1 VIKKDVVVAW
11 FSRKDR
17 VSIYSTIVGS
27 LFGLWLIGPRNALP
41 TQIDWLNRGDF
52 AALQLSWDFFR
63 HTPMVQW
70 PITALPN
77 YGVSFDQVIGSGF
90 GFEIILK
97 YLSPILP
104 NSFQYVGLWIVG
116 CFALQGYF
124 AAKILSIFIRE
135 SSLRFV
141 FSLML
146 IASPAM
152 VYRIHMGH
160 PMLAAHWLI
169 LWALFLYFSSGQKT
183 ISWSALVATAIAIN
197 IYIAVMVVV
206 IYAASVCKVSISERQ
221 NGARRRLAGRSTIPL
236 LYGLLCFYLMGFLE
250 YSGSTVGTGF
260 FRLNLLSFLNPGFTE
275 RDSFSFFLNTLGS
288 LRVRQ
293 FAAEEWEGFQY
304 IGLGAILTIPFLGI
318 YLVRNRSMEWLKTL
332 LPVVVACVF
341 LFMVALSNR
350 VVVVRHEFDYW
361 VPDRLLQ
368 LRQTFRAATRF
379 GWPLYYLLTL
389 AGVVAVY
396 RLLKGRRAL
405 FVVSLALV
413 TVHIIDQLPGLVYT
427 NRQLTSQA
435 GYESPLVD
443 PGWEAIASTHSQVNV
458 FPNFDL
464 QVGEGTFDQEYWNDH
479 WYYFARYAVDNNMS
493 TGFGYFSRPITQYL
507 TQSNENMLADFSSG
521 NLERGV
527 IYILSNRS
535 TWEDAKAKLSP
546 QSMALIL
553 DGYFVLAGPEAES
566 K

>member
-1 VIKKDVVVAW
+1 MNKQAFLKW
-11 FSRKDR
+11 SREQDR
-17 VSIYSTIVGS
+17 TPLYSALVGCV
-27 LFGLWLIGPRNALP
+27 FGLWLIGPRNALP
-41 TQIDWLNRGDF
+41 TQIDWLNRGDL
-52 AALQLSWDFFR
+52 ASLQLAWDFFR
-63 HTPMVQW
+63 HTPYVQW

-77 YGVSFDQVIGSGF
+77 YGVSFQQVSGF

-97 YLSPILP
+97 YLRPILP
-104 NSFQYVGLWIVG
+104 ENFQYVGMWIVG

-124 AAKILSIFIRE
+124 AVKILSIFIRE
-135 SSLRFV
+135 NFLRFV

-152 VYRIHMGH
+152 VYRIGMGH
-160 PMLAAHWLI
+160 PILAAHWLI

-183 ISWSALVATAIAIN
+183 ISWSALVVLAVAIN
-197 IYIAVMVVV
+197 MYIAVMVVV
-206 IYAASVCKVSISERQ
+206 IYAASVCKILISERQ
-221 NGARRRLAGRSTIPL
+221 TSARRRLAGRSAIPL
-236 LYGLLCFYLMGFLE
+236 LWGLLCFYLMGYLE

-260 FRLNLLSFLNPGFTE
+260 FRLNLLSFLNPDFTE
-275 RDSFSFFLNTLGS
+275 RDSFSSTLGNFEF
-288 LRVRQ
+288 LKVRQ
-293 FAAEEWEGFQY
+293 FVGEEGEGFQY
-304 IGLGAILTIPFLGI
+304 IGLGAILSLPFLGI

-332 LPVVVACVF
+332 LPIVVACVF

-350 VVVVRHEFDYW
+350 VVVVRNEFDYW
-361 VPDRLLQ
+361 VPDRFLQ

-389 AGVVAVY
+389 AGIVAFY
-396 RLLKGRRAL
+396 RLLNGRRAL

-413 TVHIIDQLPGLVYT
+413 TVHIVDQLPGLAYT
-427 NRQLTSQA
+427 NRHLTSQA

-464 QVGEGTFDQEYWNDH
+464 QVGEGAPDQEYWNGH
-479 WYYFARYAVDNNMS
+479 WYYFAKYAVDNSMS
-493 TGFGYFSRPITQYL
+493 IGFGYFARPITQYL

-546 QSMALIL
+546 KSRALIL
-553 DGYFVLAGPEAES
+553 DGYFVLVGPEAES